1 MGYVLLSNSYLSQ
14 QSSMTWLNIM
24 IVPLET
30 TALYMLGLLLV
41 IFGSFGVFGKDRVLN
56 WAQK

>member
-1 MGYVLLSNSYLSQ
+1 
-14 QSSMTWLNIM
+14 MTWLNIM